1 MGYAVIA
8 IVGLGIGLLAGWW
21 LASMRSE
28 RQLAAER
35 RKCALAEE
43 KNFRIPILEQAL
55 AQKTAEHN
63 QLNEFAMTLRSRLTE
78 ATAKLQDVQPR
89 LTEMAAKVGEKDWQ
103 LLQQSIQLEQSN
115 RRCIELYRKLD
126 EHQRAAKSIL
136 ERLDLA
142 QRKACRDLQSAFAQ
156 ELDRPITLDEAM
168 PAELAAQAEPAPQT
182 QPIPALSPE
191 GLSDHEQDLIDEEL
205 AALDKAAE
213 ESADTKPQAPEKT
226 KEGLPVPLPP
236 PAVEIPD
243 IPRSAFAAISI
254 REIPAEAIPAQAPAP
269 ESTNSADTLP
279 PVGPT
284 TTAATPAA

>member
-8 IVGLGIGLLAGWW
+8 FAGVIVGLLAGW
-21 LASMRSE
+21 LIASLRANQ
-28 RQLAAER
+28 QLAAER

-55 AQKTAEHN
+55 TQKTAEHN
-63 QLNEFAMTLRSRLTE
+63 QLNEFSITLRSRLTE

-126 EHQRAAKSIL
+126 EHQRAAL
-136 ERLDLA
+136 DNLNRLDQA
-142 QRKACRDLQSAFAQ
+142 QRRACRDLQAAFA
-156 ELDRPITLDEAM
+156 EVIDRPITLDEAM
-168 PAELAAQAEPAPQT
+168 PSELAAQVEPAVPQS

-191 GLSDHEQDLIDEEL
+191 GLSDHEQNLIDEEL

-213 ESADTKPQAPEKT
+213 EPASTPAPET
-226 KEGLPVPLPP
+226 IEGMPVPPP
-236 PAVEIPD
+236 PPTVEIPD
-243 IPRSAFAAISI
+243 IPRSSFAAIPI
-254 REIPAEAIPAQAPAP
+254 REIPADTTPPQAVAP
-269 ESTNSADTLP
+269 EPTKPADTLP
-279 PVGPT
+279 PVGPAA
-284 TTAATPAA
+284 TAANPAA

>member
-8 IVGLGIGLLAGWW
+8 FVGVIVGLLAGW
-21 LASMRSE
+21 LIASLRASQ
-28 RQLAAER
+28 QLAAER

-55 AQKTAEHN
+55 TQKTAEHN
-63 QLNEFAMTLRSRLTE
+63 QLNEFSMTLRSRLTE

-156 ELDRPITLDEAM
+156 ELDRPITLEEAM
-168 PAELAAQAEPAPQT
+168 PAELAAQVEPAPQT

-191 GLSDHEQDLIDEEL
+191 GLSDHEQNLIDEEL

-213 ESADTKPQAPEKT
+213 EPATTPAPET
-226 KEGLPVPLPP
+226 IEGMPVPPP
-236 PAVEIPD
+236 PPTVEIPD
-243 IPRSAFAAISI
+243 IPRSSFAVIPI
-254 REIPAEAIPAQAPAP
+254 REIPADVTPAPAAAP
-269 ESTNSADTLP
+269 ESIKPSNSLS
-279 PVGPT
+279 PVGPA
-284 TTAATPAA
+284 TTAANPAA